1 MQKNIPPIP
10 ANEMERLM
18 ALSDFN
24 LDPVLGESFKDLL
37 KLAAKIAGTE
47 ISLVNLIDSY
57 TQWSVAAHGI
67 ELEQMPRE
75 DSVCQYTIMGDV
87 PFEVKELHNDDRFK
101 DKFYVTDDPH
111 LRYYFGIPL
120 KFQQYHL
127 GALCVLDKN
136 AKTLTAEKIEMLQII
151 AEEVVNRLKVHKYIE
166 QLRNNI
172 TDVTHTQNKVMHDIR
187 GPIAGIIGLAE
198 IISQQGQANDM
209 DEVLD
214 FISMMYK
221 GGKSVL
227 ELADDILGSE
237 KKKSQMK
244 SNELNLASFK
254 ERLERLYGPQ
264 ARSKNIELEVKVDE
278 TDNSLAFPQNKL
290 IQIAGNLISNAI
302 KFTPAMGRVMVL
314 LELKGIDKVTL
325 DITVK
330 DTGEG
335 ISQQR
340 IAELLADNTTSTD
353 GTAGE
358 TGYGFGLQ
366 LVKHLIK
373 SSNGTLNITS
383 APGDGTAFIV
393 SLPAAVRALK

>member
-1 MQKNIPPIP
+1 MTPPIP
-10 ANEMERLM
+10 TNEMDRLI

-24 LDPVLGESFKDLL
+24 IDPILDESFKELL

-57 TQWSVAAHGI
+57 TQWSVSAHGI

-75 DSVCQYTIMGDV
+75 DSVCQYTIVGDT
-87 PFEVKELHNDDRFK
+87 PFEVKELHNDERFK
-101 DKFYVTDDPH
+101 DKFYVTGDPH

-120 KFQQYHL
+120 KYQQYNL

-136 AKTLTAEKIEMLQII
+136 AKVLTAEKVEMLEII

-198 IISQQGQANDM
+198 IISQQGKESDM

-227 ELADDILGSE
+227 ELADDILVGE

-244 SNELNLASFK
+244 SNELNLGTFK

-264 ARSKNIELEVKVDE
+264 ARTKNIELEVIVVDTE
-278 TDNSLAFPQNKL
+278 KSLAFPQNKL

-302 KFTPAMGRVMVL
+302 KFTPAMGRVTVL
-314 LELKGIDKVTL
+314 LELKGVEKVTL
-325 DITVK
+325 NITVK

-335 ISQQR
+335 ISNER
-340 IAELLADNTTSTD
+340 IAELMADNTTSTD

-373 SSNGTLNITS
+373 SAGGTLNITS
-383 APGDGTAFIV
+383 EPRGGTAFMV
-393 SLPAAVRALK
+393 SLPASVRELK